1 MRGLAFLPPE
11 PGGPANRAVLRILV
25 DFESPVLYIQTKY
38 SEYKMSL
45 LFSRQCEYALQ
56 AVLYLAQKKGGVRV
70 SIKDMTRELGIP
82 YHFLGKIM
90 QELTRKGLLVSV
102 KGPHGGFALA
112 MPASEIT
119 LFHIVDA
126 IDGADFTR
134 TCVMGFPECSG
145 KHPCAVHAQWE
156 VLRNGIYAMLVT
168 ESIEEMARGMHK
180 PGYRSATGARR

>member
-1 MRGLAFLPPE
+1 
-11 PGGPANRAVLRILV
+11 
-25 DFESPVLYIQTKY
+25 
-38 SEYKMSL
+38 MSL

-56 AVLYLAQKKGGVRV
+56 AVLYLALKEEGVRV
-70 SIKDMTRELGIP
+70 TIKEMTGELGIL

-90 QELTRKGLLVSV
+90 QELTRKGLLVSE

-112 MPASEIT
+112 TPASEIT

-145 KHPCAVHAQWE
+145 EHPCAVHAQWE
-156 VLRNGIYAMLVT
+156 GLRNSIYSMLVT
-168 ESIEEMARGMHK
+168 ESIGEMARGMHQ
-180 PGYRSATGARR
+180 PGYHGAPEARR